1 MFTITTLFFFFWF
14 LFLFNKADGSVLNIQ
29 FHRELCVSAGLP

>member
-1 MFTITTLFFFFWF
+1 
-14 LFLFNKADGSVLNIQ
+14 LFNKADGSVLNIQ